1 MAKPTKR
8 KRSGSEIAEER
19 VVVAEVA
26 LHRAA
31 LAYAEVANL
40 DPSDPRWRR
49 RWRALEL
56 AAFRVAAAL

>member
-19 VVVAEVA
+19 VVVAGMA
-26 LHRAA
+26 LRRAA
-31 LAYAEVANL
+31 VAYAKVAGL
-40 DPSDPRWRR
+40 DPSDPRWHR

-56 AAFRVAAAL
+56 AAFRLAAAL